1 MVEDMNENLVTKYV
15 LIAVLSEGGQQNTCL
30 IEENKGNMLR
40 VLKNMQLLDQNY
52 ELNSFSQNFERVM
65 LKETAYI

>member
-1 MVEDMNENLVTKYV
+1 MVEDMNENLATKYI
-15 LIAVLSEGGQQNTCL
+15 LIAVLSEGDQQNTCL

-40 VLKNMQLLDQNY
+40 VLKNVQLLDQNY